1 MTKQKWIVLI
11 DDNFS
16 FMDEH
21 ARYKD
26 GEYDSYEEA
35 IARCKSIVDDFL
47 LSDLKYNDT
56 AETLYSSYTMFGEDP
71 FIIGNK
77 TYEFSS
83 WDYAKERC
91 ETLPNTSVTPRSY
104 LYDRNS

>member
-1 MTKQKWIVLI
+1 MIKQKWIVLV

-26 GEYDSYEEA
+26 SEYDNYDEA
-35 IARCKSIVDDFL
+35 VERCKSIVDEFL
-47 LSDLKYNDT
+47 ISDLKYNDT
-56 AETLYSSYTMFGEDP
+56 AETLYCSYTLFGEDP
-71 FIIGNK
+71 YIIGEK
-77 TYEFSS
+77 DYAFSS

-91 ETLPNTSVTPRSY
+91 EALTKH
-104 LYDRNS
+104 